1 MLSFCHGAEYPHL
14 VDKRKPTIGGLR
26 NSCGESHNNSMAQEF
41 PFAKIGSRLIRLRET
56 YFDGS
61 QREWA
66 TKHGFSPTQY
76 NNWEK
81 GSRRI
86 PVDQAER
93 LCDAYGLTLDFV
105 YRGRLEGLS
114 ENARKAV

>member
-1 MLSFCHGAEYPHL
+1 MLSLCHIGIYPQM
-14 VDKRKPTIGGLR
+14 VDECKPTIGGLR
-26 NSCGESHNNSMAQEF
+26 KNRSRRHNDAMAQDF
-41 PFAKIGSRLIRLRET
+41 PFAGIGSRLIRLRET
-56 YFDGS
+56 YFDGP

-66 TKHGFSPTQY
+66 SKHGFSPTQY

-81 GSRRI
+81 GTRRI

-93 LCDAYGLTLDFV
+93 LCELYGLTLDFI